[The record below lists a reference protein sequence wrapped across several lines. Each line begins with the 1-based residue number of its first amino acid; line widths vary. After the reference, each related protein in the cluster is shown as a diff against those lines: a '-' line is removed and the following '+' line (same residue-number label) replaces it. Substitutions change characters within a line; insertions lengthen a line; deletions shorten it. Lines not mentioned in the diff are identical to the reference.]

1 MYSNGE
7 IDLVRMLALADPNG
21 YLGSDPFG
29 KVVYD
34 KRCKHF
40 LENAFRFF

>member
-7 IDLVRMLALADPNG
+7 INLVRVLALADPNG

-34 KRCKHF
+34 KRRKYF
-40 LENAFRFF
+40 LENAFCFF